1 MEGGLLILLEVETD
15 EDVIASHS
23 GKAILDQII
32 NSFQTSFKQNNLKL
46 KDLLDEVASNPF
58 IKNLILGLLEKNL
71 LTAGCLGEASAVLV
85 REGVIGQILTGQSIS
100 KGEVKEGDRI
110 ILHSADFGRNWEEG
124 QLSEIYKF
132 SNLADFE
139 EILSPKLASHEKFT
153 GNAVLAVEVIQQE
166 EFSAPQDIVYSLK
179 PKDFKLKLLASLW
192 QTRKAL
198 IIILGLILLLTV
210 NISASVLRMKQ
221 TSKTK
226 EISQEL
232 ATVKQQYEEAGGIL
246 DLNPVRA
253 RELLSSSKLTL
264 GKLLKNSRRNSRDYK
279 LISDWLSKVSESEVA
294 AYRIYKFTDVPV
306 FFDMTLIKADGE
318 ADNVSAYQEKKVILD
333 NSHKTLY
340 FLSTNSKESAVLAG
354 SDNLKNSRGIAVHG
368 STAYFLNEDGIYAV
382 DLGSKKAGKVI
393 EKSERW
399 GEIADIEAFGGNLY
413 LLDTAKNNIW
423 KYTAAESGFSPIVS
437 YLNEGISVN
446 LAKTKELAIDGSIW
460 AAGSDSL
467 FKFTAGNRE
476 QFAFQGISDS
486 ITSIDGISTSDENER
501 IYILD
506 KTLSRVLVFDKDGL
520 YQSQY
525 QWDSL
530 AKAKDFI
537 VTEKEGKIYVLI
549 GNKIFAIEIK

>member
-15 EDVIASHS
+15 GDVIASHS

-32 NSFQTSFKQNNLKL
+32 NSFQTSFKQNKLNL

-58 IKNLILGLLEKNL
+58 IKNLILGLLEENL
-71 LTAGCLGEASAVLV
+71 LTVGCLGEASAVLV
-85 REGVIGQILTGQSIS
+85 RDQVAGQILAGQNIS
-100 KGEVKEGDRI
+100 KGEVKAGDRI
-110 ILHSADFGRNWEEG
+110 IFHSADFGRNWQEG
-124 QLSEIYKF
+124 HLSEIYKF
-132 SNLADFE
+132 ANLADFE
-139 EILSPKLASHEKFT
+139 EILSPKLASNEKFT
-153 GNAVLAVEVIQQE
+153 GNAVLAAEVSVQE
-166 EFSAPQDIVYSLK
+166 EFSAPEDIVYSLK
-179 PKDFKLKLLASLW
+179 PKYFKLKFLLSLW
-192 QTRKAL
+192 QTRKTL
-198 IIILGLILLLTV
+198 MIILALILLLII
-210 NISASVLRMKQ
+210 NITAGIIRMKQ
-221 TSKTK
+221 VSKTK

-264 GKLLKNSRRNSRDYK
+264 GKLLKNSKRNSRDYNQ
-279 LISDWLSKVSESEVA
+279 INDWLKKVSESEVA

-354 SDNLKNSRGIAVHG
+354 SDNLKNPRGIAVHG
-368 STAYFLNEDGIYAV
+368 STAYFLNEDGIFAV
-382 DLGSKKAGKVI
+382 DLGRKKAGKVI

-423 KYTAAESGFSPIVS
+423 KYIAAESGFSPIIS

-446 LAKTKELAIDGSIW
+446 LAESKELAIDGSIW
-460 AAGSDSL
+460 AAGSDNL
-467 FKFTAGNRE
+467 FKFTAGSLE
-476 QFAFQGISDS
+476 QFALQGISDS

-501 IYILD
+501 VYILD
-506 KTLSRVLVFDKDGL
+506 KTLSRIMVFDKDGL

-525 QWDSL
+525 QWDEL
-530 AKAKDFI
+530 KNAKDFM
-537 VTEKEGKIYVLI
+537 VTEKEGKIYVLV
-549 GNKIFAIEIK
+549 GHKIHAIEIK